1 MTKDDRLNQ
10 NKQAANITMGGTVFT
25 TNLRAPYDPLGG
37 FNEGDVL
44 VFPAAITAD
53 IMGTQSFRGKDYQFL
68 VIEVDKADG
77 QKNFINWFPSSFT
90 RIVFEYE
97 MDPIAKVAVRADA
110 QPFMPKGTAIEA
122 FNQMRGK
129 AEFDATGK
137 CTKTDTQKCVE
148 QLLGKKVKITKREVI
163 NTVGFDNDG
172 NRDMSKL
179 VSQAVMTYDF
189 VTE

>member
-10 NKQAANITMGGTVFT
+10 NNQAANITMGGTVFT

-44 VFPAAITAD
+44 VFPAAITTD

-68 VIEVDKADG
+68 VIEIDKADG

-97 MDPIAKVAVRADA
+97 MDPISKVAVRTDA
-110 QPFMPKGTAIEA
+110 QPFMSKGTAIDA
-122 FNQMRGK
+122 FNEMRGK

-163 NTVGFDNDG
+163 KTVGFDNDG
-172 NRDMSKL
+172 NRDVSKL

>member
-25 TNLRAPYDPLGG
+25 TNLRAPYDPLGS

-97 MDPIAKVAVRADA
+97 MDPIAKVAVRTDA

-129 AEFDATGK
+129 AEFNATGK

-189 VTE
+189 VTK

>member
-37 FNEGDVL
+37 FNEGDVME
-44 VFPAAITAD
+44 FPATITED
-53 IMGTQSFRGKDYQFL
+53 IMGAQSFRGKDYQFL
-68 VIEVDKADG
+68 VIKITKADG
-77 QKNFINWFPSSFT
+77 QENFINWFPSSFT

-97 MDPIAKVAVRADA
+97 MDPIAKVAVRTDA

-122 FNQMRGK
+122 FNKMRGK
-129 AEFDATGK
+129 AEFDAAGK

-163 NTVGFDNDG
+163 NTVGFDSDG
-172 NRDMSKL
+172 NRDVSKL
-179 VSQAVMTYDF
+179 VPQAVITYDF